1 VIRIRYLDPNELSP
15 GLHAAAEQH
24 GRSTIV
30 YLISGLTAAE
40 RRAALRRLRL
50 SARMGCS
57 PELPVPQLALALLAD
72 RIKTATGRT
81 GAVFRLHP
89 AGSTVPVM
97 MVSAG
102 AIAFLA
108 LSAVSIR
115 VLHPHLPGQAAP
127 GTPPAVSASQ
137 PGEPPQDGAT
147 GDPVDPGGPGSWL
160 LSASPSP
167 GSTVGALPGG
177 DLGPSGVPSPTP
189 SAGTDPALSSGQ
201 TGSAADDPDPHSS
214 PANIDSGSEPS
225 PDIGSQAT
233 PNATASASPT
243 PTPTDTATP
252 SPDPDSSSSDLS
264 DGAMA
269 AVTPAQ
275 GGGV

>member
-24 GRSTIV
+24 GRTTIV

-72 RIKTATGRT
+72 RIKTATRRT

-115 VLHPHLPGQAAP
+115 VLHPHLPGQAALAT
-127 GTPPAVSASQ
+127 TPAASASQ

-147 GDPVDPGGPGSWL
+147 GAPVGPASPGSWL

-167 GSTVGALPGG
+167 GATTLPGG
-177 DLGPSGVPSPTP
+177 DLGPSATPSPTP
-189 SAGTDPALSSGQ
+189 SAGTDPALRSGQ
-201 TGSAADDPDPHSS
+201 TGSAGGDPGPHSS
-214 PANIDSGSEPS
+214 PADIDAGSEPS
-225 PDIGSQAT
+225 PDVG
-233 PNATASASPT
+233 ASPDATTSDSAT
-243 PTPTDTATP
+243 PTPSPTDT
-252 SPDPDSSSSDLS
+252 SSSDPDPDSSST

-275 GGGV
+275 GGSA

>member
-15 GLHAAAEQH
+15 GLHAAAERH
-24 GRSTIV
+24 GRTTIV

-57 PELPVPQLALALLAD
+57 PELPVPLLALALLAD
-72 RIKTATGRT
+72 RIKTATGRA

-115 VLHPHLPGQAAP
+115 VLHPHLPGQAASGAAP
-127 GTPPAVSASQ
+127 TVSASQ
-137 PGEPPQDGAT
+137 PGGPPQDGAT
-147 GDPVDPGGPGSWL
+147 GDPVAPGSPGSWL
-160 LSASPSP
+160 LSSASPSP
-167 GSTVGALPGG
+167 GSTAGALPGG
-177 DLGPSGVPSPTP
+177 DLGPSAGPSPTP
-189 SAGTDPALSSGQ
+189 SAGTDPALRSGQ

-214 PANIDSGSEPS
+214 PANIDPGP
-225 PDIGSQAT
+225 PPPAQGGSQAT
-233 PNATASASPT
+233 GSPSASDSPAPDPST
-243 PTPTDTATP
+243 SDTTAP
-252 SPDPDSSSSDLS
+252 APDPDSTPS
-264 DGAMA
+264 DGD
-269 AVTPAQ
+269 
-275 GGGV
+275 

>member
-24 GRSTIV
+24 GRSTTV

-89 AGSTVPVM
+89 AGSAVPVM

-115 VLHPHLPGQAAP
+115 VLHPHLSGQAAP

-147 GDPVDPGGPGSWL
+147 GDPVNPGGPGSWL
-160 LSASPSP
+160 LSSASPSP
-167 GSTVGALPGG
+167 GSTVGVLPGG
-177 DLGPSGVPSPTP
+177 DLGSSGAPSPTP

-214 PANIDSGSEPS
+214 PANIDPGSEPS

-233 PNATASASPT
+233 PNATASGTPT
-243 PTPTDTATP
+243 PTPSGSDTSTP
-252 SPDPDSSSSDLS
+252 APDSSPS
-264 DGAMA
+264 
-269 AVTPAQ
+269 
-275 GGGV
+275 GGD

>member
-24 GRSTIV
+24 GRTTIV

-57 PELPVPQLALALLAD
+57 PELPVPLLALALLAD
-72 RIKTATGRT
+72 RIKTATGRA

-115 VLHPHLPGQAAP
+115 VLHPHLPGQAASGAAP
-127 GTPPAVSASQ
+127 TVSASQ
-137 PGEPPQDGAT
+137 PGGPPQDGAT
-147 GDPVDPGGPGSWL
+147 GNPVDPGSPGSWL
-160 LSASPSP
+160 LSSASPSP
-167 GSTVGALPGG
+167 GSTAGALPGG
-177 DLGPSGVPSPTP
+177 DLGPSAGPSPTP
-189 SAGTDPALSSGQ
+189 SVGTDLALRSGQ
-201 TGSAADDPDPHSS
+201 AGSATDDPSPHSS
-214 PANIDSGSEPS
+214 PANIAPGPPPADG
-225 PDIGSQAT
+225 GSQAT
-233 PNATASASPT
+233 TDASPSDSPTAEPSTSEPTT
-243 PTPTDTATP
+243 PA
-252 SPDPDSSSSDLS
+252 PDSTTS
-264 DGAMA
+264 DGD
-269 AVTPAQ
+269 
-275 GGGV
+275 